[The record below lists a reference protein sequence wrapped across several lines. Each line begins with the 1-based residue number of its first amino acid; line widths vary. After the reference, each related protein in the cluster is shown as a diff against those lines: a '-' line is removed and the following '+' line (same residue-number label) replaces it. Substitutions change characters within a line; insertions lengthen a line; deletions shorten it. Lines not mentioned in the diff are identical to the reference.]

1 MEKNIK
7 ILGKVL
13 NTFSATKESSG
24 SPRPLVFQLNLI
36 KDYGIENDKFAG
48 KKLEQTVMIVGIQ
61 SYEIAKD
68 NGINL
73 EFGSLGENILLDF
86 DPHILEV
93 GTKLI
98 IENSIIEITQT
109 CTVCNHLA
117 VFNENLP
124 LLLKGHRGLY
134 CKIIKSGIV
143 SKDMIVKIKG

>member
-1 MEKNIK
+1 MEKDIK

-24 SPRPLVFQLNLI
+24 SPRPLVPQLNLI

-48 KKLEQTVMIVGIQ
+48 RKLEQTVMIVGIQ
-61 SYEIAKD
+61 SYEIAKH

-98 IENSIIEITQT
+98 LEDSIIEITQI

>member
-1 MEKNIK
+1 MEKIK

-98 IENSIIEITQT
+98 IEDTIIEITQI

-117 VFNENLP
+117 VFNKNLP

>member
-1 MEKNIK
+1 MRKNTK
-7 ILGKVL
+7 IIGKVL
-13 NTFSATKESSG
+13 DTFSATKESSG
-24 SPRPLVFQLNLI
+24 LPRPKVDKLNLI
-36 KDYGIENDKFAG
+36 KDYGIENDKFAE
-48 KKLEQTVMIVGIQ
+48 KKLEQTVMIVGIE
-61 SYEIAKD
+61 SYKIIKD

-93 GTKLI
+93 GSKLI
-98 IENSIIEITQT
+98 IEDSEIQITQI

-117 VFNENLP
+117 IFDESLP
-124 LLLKGHRGLY
+124 LLLKAHRGLY